1 VASGTNEPGSG
12 KPEVREIDT
21 WEDEGGAE
29 ADGTARMSFLEHL
42 EELRKRLVYSL
53 YALLVGCGISFFF
66 AVRLTHYLQSYLTAQ
81 GGRLI
86 YTELT
91 GGFMF
96 YFKVGAL
103 SGVMLAA
110 PAMFWQLWMFVAP
123 GLYQKEKRI
132 VVPFVLSATTLFA
145 SGVAF
150 AHKVAIPSM
159 LKFFASFENP
169 YIDMRP
175 NASDA
180 FNFYVLMVFAFGIVF
195 QMPILVYFLARF
207 GIVTAGWMWKNFRY
221 AILIIFIIAA
231 IATPSADP
239 VNQTIFAA
247 PMIILYLISIAVA
260 WMFQKKTKEAV

>member
-1 VASGTNEPGSG
+1 VAGNSSNENG
-12 KPEVREIDT
+12 
-21 WEDEGGAE
+21 WEEEDAATYDGAS
-29 ADGTARMSFLEHL
+29 RMSFLEHL
-42 EELRKRLVYSL
+42 EELRKRIVYSL
-53 YALLVGCGISFFF
+53 YALLAGCGVSFFF
-66 AVRLTHYLQSYLTAQ
+66 ANKLTLYLQQYLTSM
-81 GGRLI
+81 GGKLI

-110 PAMFWQLWMFVAP
+110 PVMFWQLWMFVAP
-123 GLYQKEKRI
+123 GLYAKEKKVAI
-132 VVPFVLSATTLFA
+132 PFVVSSSLLFA

-150 AHKVAIPSM
+150 AHKIAIPSM
-159 LKFFASFENP
+159 LKFFATFESP

-180 FNFYVLMVFAFGIVF
+180 FLFYVLMVFAFGLVF

-207 GIVTAGWMWKNFRY
+207 GLVTARWMWKNFRY
-221 AILIIFIIAA
+221 AILVIFIIAA

-239 VNQTIFAA
+239 VNQAVFAA
-247 PMIILYLISIAVA
+247 PMIVLYIISIGVA
-260 WMFQKKTKEAV
+260 WMFQKKKKDDE

>member
-1 VASGTNEPGSG
+1 
-12 KPEVREIDT
+12 
-21 WEDEGGAE
+21 
-29 ADGTARMSFLEHL
+29 MSFLEHL

-66 AVRLTHYLQSYLTAQ
+66 AVKLTRYLQGYLTSQ

-103 SGVMLAA
+103 AGVMLAA

-123 GLYQKEKRI
+123 GLYQKEKKI

-150 AHKVAIPSM
+150 AHMVAIPSM
-159 LKFFASFENP
+159 LKFFGSFENQ

-180 FNFYVLMVFAFGIVF
+180 FDFYILMVFAFGIVF

-207 GIVTAGWMWKNFRY
+207 GVVTAGWMWKNFRY
-221 AILIIFIIAA
+221 AILVIFIIAA
-231 IATPSADP
+231 VATPTSDP

-247 PMIILYLISIAVA
+247 PMIILYLLSIGVA
-260 WMFQKKTKEAV
+260 WMFQKKKTVDA